1 MTWDYGT
8 LASEVYELDKPIG
21 HSFGDV
27 EYYTRQLVDVTGR
40 ILEPACGTGRILIP
54 LLGAGLSVEGLDSS
68 PEMLAVCRQHCRDRG
83 LDPVLR
89 QADMTTFT
97 QPGTYHAIMMP
108 TGSITLLDGR
118 KETLPAL
125 RAFRESL
132 VPGGRLIVDIP
143 PPILVTE
150 PEPMRYWRR
159 DPYLWTLQTMHIDYD
174 PAANQTTRFLRYEK
188 WTSGS
193 LIATE
198 LQLFRLQHWSIHEFT
213 NLLAEAGFTDIKVT
227 SDYQDQAPNPGS
239 ETWTFHATR
248 SLPHASTPRP
258 GHSPAKDRGNSGLRG
273 GSGAS

>member
-27 EYYTRQLVDVTGR
+27 EYYTRQLADVAGR

-54 LLGAGLSVEGLDSS
+54 LLEAGLSVEGLDSS
-68 PEMLAVCRQHCRDRG
+68 PEMLAVCRRHCRDRG
-83 LDPVLR
+83 LEPVLR
-89 QADMTTFT
+89 QADMTAFT
-97 QPGTYHAIMMP
+97 QPGAYHAVIIP
-108 TGSITLLDGR
+108 TGSLTLLDGR
-118 KETLPAL
+118 QETLSAL
-125 RAFRESL
+125 AAFRGSL
-132 VPGGRLIVDIP
+132 LPGGRLVVDIP
-143 PPILVTE
+143 APLLVTD

-159 DPYLWTLQTMHIDYD
+159 DSHLWTLQTMHIDYD

-198 LQLFRLQHWSIHEFT
+198 LQLFRLQHWSLHEFAD
-213 NLLAEAGFTDIKVT
+213 LLEETGFTDIKVT
-227 SDYQDQAPNPGS
+227 SDYQDRAPAPDT

-248 SLPHASTPRP
+248 S
-258 GHSPAKDRGNSGLRG
+258 
-273 GSGAS
+273 

>member
-27 EYYTRQLVDVTGR
+27 EYYTRRLADVTGR

-54 LLGAGLSVEGLDSS
+54 LLETGLGVEGLDSS
-68 PEMLAVCRQHCRDRG
+68 PEMLAICRRHCRDRG
-83 LDPVLR
+83 LDPILC

-97 QPGTYHAIMMP
+97 QPGTFHAIIMP

-159 DPYLWTLQTMHIDYD
+159 DSHLWTLQTMHIDYD

-198 LQLFRLQHWSIHEFT
+198 LQLFRLQHWSIHEFGD
-213 NLLAEAGFTDIKVT
+213 LLEETGFTDIKVT
-227 SDYQDQAPNPGS
+227 SDYQDQAPTPGS

-258 GHSPAKDRGNSGLRG
+258 
-273 GSGAS
+273 